1 MIKFQQSQALTSH
14 FENFWSIVQLS
25 AYFFIAA
32 RSDMMCAMFSHEE
45 IFKEAS
51 ARVIQFPGINRLTFY
66 QLLFYLYTDQS
77 PSVTTENCVDLIELA
92 NRLCLPRLV
101 TLVED
106 SVIKSL
112 TIAIENGQDV
122 CEDALTILQPCQVL
136 VIWII

>member
-1 MIKFQQSQALTSH
+1 MPI
-14 FENFWSIVQLS
+14 
-25 AYFFIAA
+25 FIAA

-136 VIWII
+136 VIWIV